1 MCDKKIKFRID
12 REKDILKELENFI
25 IFDESNAINIL
36 ELQIFGRKIMKVLE
50 V

>member
-36 ELQIFGRKIMKVLE
+36 EL
-50 V
+50 